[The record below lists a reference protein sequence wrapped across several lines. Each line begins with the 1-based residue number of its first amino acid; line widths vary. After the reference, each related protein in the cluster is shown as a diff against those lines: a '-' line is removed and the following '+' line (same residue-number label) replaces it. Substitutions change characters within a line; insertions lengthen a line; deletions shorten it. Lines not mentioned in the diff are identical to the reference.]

1 MKNLS
6 VVILGSSGLVGS
18 ALKRNLQNSNKVS
31 KVFASTR
38 KDTDLFSLDETKS
51 LIERT
56 KPDIL
61 INAAAKVGGILAN
74 NTYRTA
80 FIIENLKINTN
91 ILEACI
97 DFKNTKIINLGSSC
111 IYPLNSENPIK
122 EESIMSG
129 KLEPTNSPYAMAKL
143 ASIEIADSM
152 TKEFGHEIFNLMPTN
167 LYGPNDNFSSDR
179 SHVIPGLI
187 HRMHRAKIEEM
198 PDFKIWGTGTPLR
211 EFLYVDDFADAVEYL
226 LDKKPKES
234 LLNVGSGEEISIA
247 NLSNLVKETIGYKGV
262 LKFDESKPDGNPRK
276 LIDSRKLASLG
287 WEASTQLSEGLKKTY
302 DWYKKNL

>member
-1 MKNLS
+1 
-6 VVILGSSGLVGS
+6 
-18 ALKRNLQNSNKVS
+18 
-31 KVFASTR
+31 
-38 KDTDLFSLDETKS
+38 
-51 LIERT
+51 
-56 KPDIL
+56 
-61 INAAAKVGGILAN
+61 
-74 NTYRTA
+74 
-80 FIIENLKINTN
+80 
-91 ILEACI
+91 
-97 DFKNTKIINLGSSC
+97 
-111 IYPLNSENPIK
+111 
-122 EESIMSG
+122 MSG

-187 HRMHRAKIEEM
+187 HRMHKAKIEEM

-247 NLSNLVKETIGYKGV
+247 DLSNLVKETIGYKGV

-287 WEASTQLSEGLKKTY
+287 WEASTQLSEGLNKTY
-302 DWYKKNL
+302 DWYKKNI